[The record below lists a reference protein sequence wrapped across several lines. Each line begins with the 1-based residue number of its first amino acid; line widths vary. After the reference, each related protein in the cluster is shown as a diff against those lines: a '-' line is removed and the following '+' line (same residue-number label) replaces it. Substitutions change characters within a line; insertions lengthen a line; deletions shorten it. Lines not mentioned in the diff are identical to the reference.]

1 MRLTVTGRRVVV
13 DAAARADI
21 TKKIGRLDRLLGDA
35 ALTGQCIVS
44 RERGQYVC
52 EVTVHARR
60 DQRLVAVGRHARL
73 GTAVA
78 MAVTRV
84 AQQAQKLID
93 RRKTRRKI
101 GASVSPRLVAAREA
115 GMADTGDAVGA
126 TEPPPLRIVRI
137 AGYEPRPMTV
147 EDAALALDD
156 GADGILVFREA
167 GSDRLTVLY
176 RRADGRLGL
185 VEPEV

>member
-35 ALTGQCIVS
+35 ALTAQCIVS

-84 AQQAQKLID
+84 AQQAKKLVD

-101 GASVSPRLVAAREA
+101 GAAGSPRLLAAGGPVAADA
-115 GMADTGDAVGA
+115 GAADDVS
-126 TEPPPLRIVRI
+126 EPRRIVRI

-147 EDAALALDD
+147 EDAALVLGD
-156 GADGILVFREA
+156 GGEGILVFREA

>member
-1 MRLTVTGRRVVV
+1 MTLTVTGRRVVV

-21 TKKIGRLDRLLGDA
+21 TRKIGRLDRLLGDA
-35 ALTGQCIVS
+35 ALTAQCIVS

-73 GTAVA
+73 GTAVG

-84 AQQAQKLID
+84 GQQAKKLVD
-93 RRKTRRKI
+93 RRKTRRKD
-101 GASVSPRLVAAREA
+101 GAPVSPRLVGAGDSGAAEGADRREA
-115 GMADTGDAVGA
+115 APIRV
-126 TEPPPLRIVRI
+126 VRI

-147 EDAALALDD
+147 EDAALALDE
-156 GADGILVFREA
+156 GREGVLVFRDA
-167 GSDRLTVLY
+167 DSDRLTVLY

>member
-21 TKKIGRLDRLLGDA
+21 TKKLGRLDRLLGDA
-35 ALTGQCIVS
+35 ALTAQCIVS

-73 GTAVA
+73 GTAVG

-84 AQQAQKLID
+84 AQQAKKLVD
-93 RRKTRRKI
+93 RRKTRRKA
-101 GASVSPRLVAAREA
+101 GAPVSPRLVAAGETGAVDA
-115 GMADTGDAVGA
+115 GEDGA
-126 TEPPPLRIVRI
+126 APPLRVVRI

-147 EDAALALDD
+147 EDAALALD
-156 GADGILVFREA
+156 GGREGVLVFRDA
-167 GSDRLTVLY
+167 DSDRLTVLY